1 MGSVSRPKSSAFEP
15 LGSKH
20 GGLETAAT
28 HESMGKVLSQ
38 QQVESYRDDGVV
50 FPARILS
57 DTERTRYLGLYLE
70 LEERMKDRAR
80 PNQLAMAHLYY
91 DWAYELVT
99 HPRILDL
106 VEDVL
111 GPDVVIWSAS
121 FFTKPPHDPGYVSWH
136 QDATYW
142 GLDLSEVTT
151 AWLALSDSTVENGCM
166 RMVSGSHTQ
175 PILSHLET
183 HAEDNLLSRGQVVE
197 VEVDESEAV
206 DVILKAGEASLH
218 HVNIIHG
225 SNANSSNSSRIGFAI
240 RMVTPRVKQTGYQFP
255 AILGRGSDPYHH
267 YEYAKKPTH
276 GNSEEAMATHI
287 AAYRKIAEMVSST
300 PAG

>member
-1 MGSVSRPKSSAFEP
+1 VGSVSRPKFSTFEP

-50 FPARILS
+50 FPAGILS
-57 DTERTRYLGLYLE
+57 DAELTRYLGLYLE
-70 LEERMKDRAR
+70 LEELMKDRAR
-80 PNQLAMAHLYY
+80 PSQLAMAHFYY

-111 GPDVVIWSAS
+111 GPDVVVWSAS

-166 RMVSGSHTQ
+166 RMVPGSHTQ
-175 PILSHLET
+175 PILSHVKT
-183 HAEDNLLSRGQVVE
+183 YAENNLLSRGQVVE
-197 VEVDESEAV
+197 VEVKESEAV

-225 SNANSSNSSRIGFAI
+225 SNANSSSSSRIGFAI
-240 RMVTPRVKQTGYQFP
+240 RMVTPRVKQTGYQLP
-255 AILGRGSDPYHH
+255 AILGRGSDPYRHF
-267 YEYAKKPTH
+267 EYAEKPAH
-276 GNSEEAMATHI
+276 GNTEEAMAAHI
-287 AAYRKIAEMVSST
+287 AADRKLAEMVRSA

>member
-1 MGSVSRPKSSAFEP
+1 
-15 LGSKH
+15 
-20 GGLETAAT
+20 
-28 HESMGKVLSQ
+28 MGKVLSQ
-38 QQVESYRDDGVV
+38 QQVESYRDKGVV
-50 FPARILS
+50 FPAQILTT
-57 DTERTRYLGLYLE
+57 TELARYLGLYLE
-70 LEERMKDRAR
+70 LEELMKGRAR
-80 PNQLAMAHLYY
+80 PSQLAQAHLYY
-91 DWAYELVT
+91 DWVYELAT

-111 GPDVVIWSAS
+111 GPDVVVWSAS

-166 RMVSGSHTQ
+166 RTVPGSHTQ

-197 VEVDESEAV
+197 VEVDESEAL

-225 SNANSSNSSRIGFAI
+225 SNANSSNSCRIGLAI
-240 RMVTPRVKQTGYQFP
+240 RMATPRVKQTGYQFP
-255 AILGRGSDPYHH
+255 AILGRGRDPYHH
-267 YEYAKKPTH
+267 FEYAEKPAH
-276 GNSEEAMATHI
+276 GNTEEAMAAHI
-287 AAYRKIAEMVSST
+287 ADYRKLAEMVRST
-300 PAG
+300 PTG